1 MYKHKFLGF
10 TLAEVLITLGII
22 GVVAAMT
29 LPTLIKEQ
37 RNKALEVAFKK
48 AYTNIS
54 SAFNLTIA
62 EEVPVFTRSYRDDG
76 KHWDVD
82 YNSPFAQA
90 MYKKFRKLK
99 KISDNE
105 KMRYKESAKTYTKK
119 QTMQVPQC
127 SQYMI
132 GAESFITPDG
142 SIISIMQNCQ
152 ALWITTDTNG
162 LIKGPNALGHDI
174 FVFRTG
180 MNEKRLLPA
189 YTESEYL
196 LDDEGNAIFNENGG
210 FIPNNSEEVKNKC
223 SLTSESTI
231 NGVTCGRYAIQN
243 VCPYDE
249 TKTYWE
255 CLP

>member
-62 EEVPVFTRSYRDDG
+62 EEVPVFTVSIKEDG
-76 KHWDVD
+76 THPEVD
-82 YNSPFAQA
+82 YNSPFAQS

-99 KISDNE
+99 KIGIKE
-105 KMRYKESAKTYTKK
+105 KGTYNASAKNYTKQK
-119 QTMQVPQC
+119 TMQVPQC
-127 SQYMI
+127 SQYMS
-132 GAESFITPDG
+132 GAEAFITPDG
-142 SIISIMQNCQ
+142 SIISIMQNCG

-174 FVFRTG
+174 LIFRIGRTE
-180 MNEKRLLPA
+180 NRLLPA
-189 YTESEYL
+189 YTESEVL
-196 LDDEGNAIFNENGG
+196 LDDTGHTVTENGK
-210 FIPNNSEEVKNKC
+210 PVYNNTEETKDKC
-223 SLTSESTI
+223 SLTSASAI
-231 NGVTCGRYAIQN
+231 NGASCGSFAIQD